1 MERPVTTKAKGA
13 PMMKYDYAWE
23 KLYTA
28 VKTLAA
34 SEVRIQERLAAAWL
48 YSGVRLSNAVTPYLP
63 KDLQPEYDAIHAAL
77 TKVSDSER
85 GAINAT
91 CAAMSDE
98 EASNLAERIVTLY
111 DSVCR
116 AHYGLDK

>member
-1 MERPVTTKAKGA
+1 MGRPVTTKAKGA

-34 SEVRIQERLAAAWL
+34 SEERIQERLAAAWL
-48 YSGVRLSNAVTPYLP
+48 HSGARLSYTVTPYLP
-63 KDLQPEYDAIHAAL
+63 EDLQAEYEAIHAAL
-77 TKVSDSER
+77 TKVSDSDR
-85 GAINAT
+85 GAIRAT
-91 CAAMSDE
+91 CAAMSDD
-98 EASNLAERIVTLY
+98 EASDLAENIVTLF

-116 AHYGLDK
+116 VHYGLDK